1 MFFMIYNYVHTGVQS
16 DAMSSLVDEGYL
28 ETANSHDVPS
38 STSHTKTTI
47 EKGCSFQFDSS
58 STSSDLDDDIL
69 PLFERI
75 QLQQQHSDL
84 SDNHTFSSSYK
95 KPPVQ
100 HVGGTP
106 EFPIVLD

>member
-1 MFFMIYNYVHTGVQS
+1 MIYNYVHTGVQS
-16 DAMSSLVDEGYL
+16 DAVSSLVDEGYL
-28 ETANSHDVPS
+28 EAANSHDVPS
-38 STSHTKTTI
+38 STSHTKTTV
-47 EKGCSFQFDSS
+47 KKCCSFQFDS
-58 STSSDLDDDIL
+58 SSDLDDDIL

-84 SDNHTFSSSYK
+84 SDDHTFSSSYK